1 MTPTQTLNHEHKVIL
16 LVVDAAEREA
26 AKIEGGGAVDTE
38 RIESMLS
45 FFREFADAC
54 HHAKE
59 ERHLFPAM
67 NAKGVP
73 LEAGPIAVMLHEHDQ
88 GRAFLRALD
97 QALARVKA
105 GEAGATGAVAGALL
119 GYAGLLR
126 AHIYK
131 EDNILFPMAD
141 KILSPADQETLAA
154 TFERVEA
161 EEIGEGV
168 HERYHE
174 LAHKLA
180 QG

>member
-16 LVVDAAEREA
+16 LVVDAAEREGV
-26 AKIEGGGAVDTE
+26 KVEGGGAVDTE

-67 NAKGVP
+67 NAKGIP

-105 GEAGATGAVAGALL
+105 GEEGAAEAVAGALL

-126 AHIYK
+126 AHISK
-131 EDNILFPMAD
+131 EDNVLFPMAD
-141 KILSPADQETLAA
+141 RILSPADQEALAA
-154 TFERVEA
+154 AFERVEA
-161 EEIGEGV
+161 EEIDEGV

-174 LAHKLA
+174 LAHTLA